1 MTDLPILY
9 GMSGSLYTG
18 KVRSYLR
25 KQRIDYVER
34 AVGMPEFR
42 ESVVPAIGRWIIPV
56 VKLPGGHLVQDGSA
70 IIDHFEALGPTRF
83 PALPPAGVQR
93 VVALLFELFG
103 GEGMV
108 RPAMHYRWNFDADN
122 EAFRARDFA
131 GSLLP
136 LASPEEQA
144 EQIALSSK
152 RMRRAAQIFG
162 VTPESVPAIEASYL
176 DFLARFDAHLAHSPY
191 LLGGRPTIGDYG
203 LIAALYAHLG
213 RDPHPAALM
222 KAKAWRVWRWTE
234 RMNAPDHDAG
244 EYGDFTEALFA
255 DDSIPDSLAHVLAYV
270 AEDYLPEIVAMTAFA
285 NDWLAAN
292 PVTTGALATVKPN
305 VRVMGET
312 SFDWRGQSLT
322 VGVFPYRLYLLQR
335 ILDAADG
342 LDAGARARLDAL
354 FARTGLTPLLT
365 CRPARRVE
373 RDNNLEVWGDAQ

>member
-18 KVRSYLR
+18 KVRSYFR

-70 IIDHFEALGPTRF
+70 IIDHFEGLGPSRF

-103 GEGMV
+103 GEGLL
-108 RPAMHYRWNFDADN
+108 RPAMHYRWNFDSDN

-136 LASPEEQA
+136 LADAQAQA
-144 EQIALSSK
+144 EQIAMTSK
-152 RMRRAAQIFG
+152 RMRKATMIFG
-162 VTPESVPAIEASYL
+162 VNPETAPAIEASYL
-176 DFLARFDAHLAHSPY
+176 DFLSRFDAHLEHSPY

-213 RDPHPAALM
+213 RDPHPTALM
-222 KAKAWRVWRWTE
+222 KARAWRVWRWTE
-234 RMNAPDHDAG
+234 RMNAPDHDAA
-244 EYGDFTEALFA
+244 EYGDFSEALFA
-255 DDSIPDSLAHVLAYV
+255 DDAIPDSLAHVLAYV

-292 PVTTGALATVKPN
+292 PVTAGALVTVKPN

-312 SFDWRGQSLT
+312 SFDWRGQRLT

-335 ILDAADG
+335 ILDAADA
-342 LDAGARARLDAL
+342 LDAAARARLDAL
-354 FARTGLTPLLT
+354 FARTGLTPLLA

>member
-1 MTDLPILY
+1 MADLPILY
-9 GMSGSLYTG
+9 GMPGSLYTG
-18 KVRSYLR
+18 KVRAYFR

-42 ESVVPAIGRWIIPV
+42 ETIVPAIGRWIIPV
-56 VKLPGGHLVQDGSA
+56 VKLPDGHLVQDGSA
-70 IIDHFEALGPTRF
+70 IIDHFESQGPTRY
-83 PALPPAGVQR
+83 PALPPPGVQR

-103 GEGMV
+103 GEGLV
-108 RPAMHYRWNFDADN
+108 RPAMHYRWNFDDDN

-131 GSLLP
+131 GALLP

-162 VTPESVPAIEASYL
+162 VNPETAPAIEASYR

-203 LIAALYAHLG
+203 LIAALYAHLA

-222 KAKAWRVWRWTE
+222 KAQAWRVWRWTE
-234 RMNAPDHDAG
+234 RMNAPDDDAG
-244 EYGDFTEALFA
+244 EYGDFSPTLFA
-255 DDSIPDSLAHVLAYV
+255 DDAIPDSLAALLAFI
-270 AEDYLPEIVAMTAFA
+270 AEDYLPEIAAMTAFT

-292 PVTTGALATVKPN
+292 PVTRGALVTPKPN
-305 VRVMGET
+305 MRVLGET
-312 SFDWRGQSLT
+312 SFDWRGQRLT

-335 ILDAADG
+335 ILDAAAALDG
-342 LDAGARARLDAL
+342 AARARLDAL
-354 FARTGLTPLLT
+354 FARTGLTPLLA

>member
-1 MTDLPILY
+1 LLDAPVTSLDATVSEAQSLRYRLGKIYTQALQAIDEAKKERVLFFAGLVTLVLLVSLGWGIYNTQKTARSAAPMRRAPFILA
-9 GMSGSLYTG
+9 G
-18 KVRSYLR
+18 
-25 KQRIDYVER
+25 
-34 AVGMPEFR
+34 AVL
-42 ESVVPAIGRWIIPV
+42 I
-56 VKLPGGHLVQDGSA
+56 LLVFG
-70 IIDHFEALGPTRF
+70 FF
-83 PALPPAGVQR
+83 ALP
-93 VVALLFELFG
+93 LF
-103 GEGMV
+103 
-108 RPAMHYRWNFDADN
+108 R
-122 EAFRARDFA
+122 
-131 GSLLP
+131 LP
-136 LASPEEQA
+136 SQQTVSASPEEQA
-144 EQIALSSK
+144 AQIALSSK

-162 VTPESVPAIEASYL
+162 VTPESAPAIESSYL

-244 EYGDFTEALFA
+244 EYGDFAETLFA
-255 DDSIPDSLAHVLAYV
+255 DDSIPDSLAHVLAYI

-292 PVTTGALATVKPN
+292 PVATGALATVKPN

-335 ILDAADG
+335 ILDAADA

-354 FARTGLTPLLT
+354 FARTGLSALLT

>member
-9 GMSGSLYTG
+9 GMPGSLYTG
-18 KVRSYLR
+18 KVRSYFR

-42 ESVVPAIGRWIIPV
+42 ETVVPAIGRWIIPV

-70 IIDHFEALGPTRF
+70 IIDHFEGLGPTRC

-103 GEGMV
+103 GEGLL
-108 RPAMHYRWNFDADN
+108 RPAMHYRWNFDDDN

-131 GSLLP
+131 GALLP
-136 LASPEEQA
+136 LASPAEQA

-162 VTPESVPAIEASYL
+162 VNPDSAPAIEASYL

-203 LIAALYAHLG
+203 LIAALYAHLA

-222 KAKAWRVWRWTE
+222 KACGWRVWRWTE

-244 EYGDFTEALFA
+244 EYGDFSEALFA
-255 DDSIPDSLAHVLAYV
+255 DDSIPDSLAHLLAYV
-270 AEDYLPEIVAMTAFA
+270 AEDYLPEIIAMTAFT

-305 VRVMGET
+305 VRVLGET
-312 SFDWRGQSLT
+312 SFDWRGQRLT

-335 ILDAADG
+335 ILDAADA

-354 FARTGLTPLLT
+354 FARTGLTPLLA

-373 RDNNLEVWGDAQ
+373 RDNNLEVWGDTQ